1 MPADEVR
8 RASVER
14 RTSETQIQVDL
25 TIEGRGEAQVSTRIG
40 FFDHLLTAFARHG
53 LFDLRVQAEGDLHVD
68 QHHLIEDT
76 GITLGQAFDRALS
89 DRRGLARAGFF
100 VFPMD
105 EAVAFVTVDLCG
117 RAFLHFDAA
126 FASRFVGELEVAL
139 LEEFFFGFSQAL
151 RAVVHVTMPYG
162 RNDHHKAEAIF
173 KAFGKAMKAAAS
185 IEERARGDIPSTKGT
200 L

>member
-1 MPADEVR
+1 M
-8 RASVER
+8 
-14 RTSETQIQVDL
+14 RTATVNRETTETRVFVTLDL
-25 TIEGRGEAQVSTRIG
+25 DGRGQSRVSTGLG
-40 FFDHLLTAFARHG
+40 FFDHLLQAFAKHG
-53 LFDLRVQAEGDLHVD
+53 LFDVTVQATGDLHVD
-68 QHHLIEDT
+68 QHHLLEDV
-76 GITLGQAFDRALS
+76 GITLGMAFDQALGGRS
-89 DRRGLARAGFF
+89 GIARAGFF

-117 RAFLHFDAA
+117 RSLLHFDAP
-126 FASRFVGELEVAL
+126 FVGRFVGELEVAL

-173 KAFGKAMKAAAS
+173 KAFGKAMKAAVG
-185 IEERARGDIPSTKGT
+185 IEERASDDIPSTKGT

>member
-1 MPADEVR
+1 MRTATVNRETTETRV
-8 RASVER
+8 SV
-14 RTSETQIQVDL
+14 TLDL
-25 TIEGRGEAQVSTRIG
+25 DGRGESRVSTGIG
-40 FFDHLLTAFARHG
+40 FLDHLLQAFAKHG
-53 LFDLRVQAEGDLHVD
+53 LFDLTVDATGDLHVD
-68 QHHLIEDT
+68 QHHLLEDV
-76 GITLGQAFDRALS
+76 GITLGQAFDQALGE
-89 DRRGLARAGFF
+89 RRGIARAGFF

-117 RAFLHFDAA
+117 RSLLHFEAP
-126 FASRFVGELEVAL
+126 FTGRFVGELEVAL

-173 KAFGKAMKAAAS
+173 KAFGKAMKGAVAV
-185 IEERARGDIPSTKGT
+185 EERASGEVPSTKGT

>member
-1 MPADEVR
+1 MRTATVNRETTETRV
-8 RASVER
+8 SV
-14 RTSETQIQVDL
+14 TLDL
-25 TIEGRGEAQVSTRIG
+25 DGRGESRVSTGIG
-40 FFDHLLTAFARHG
+40 FLDHLLQAFAKHG
-53 LFDLRVQAEGDLHVD
+53 LFDLALEATGDLHVD
-68 QHHLIEDT
+68 QHHLVEDV
-76 GITLGQAFDRALS
+76 GIALGQVFDVALGE
-89 DRRGLARAGFF
+89 RRGIGRAGFF

-117 RAFLHFDAA
+117 RSLLRFEAPFTA
-126 FASRFVGELEVAL
+126 RFVGELEVAL

-173 KAFGKAMKAAAS
+173 KAFGKAMKGAVAL
-185 IEERARGDIPSTKGT
+185 EERASGEVPSTKGT